1 MSECESVSAPRERWK
16 ETCVRL
22 KLLFCT
28 AVIGVG
34 GHRARESEPAA
45 AGGSARGGSA
55 EARTNETHCAL
66 GDATRRIASQRRAT
80 ELASLA
86 SRVQRQRRAISARAS
101 PVFCSMSS
109 PRLASLPFS
118 SSHSLTYSLAGP
130 AADAAETAEAGGV
143 SCPREHSTRLYSTRT
158 LRRRRRRSWSAR
170 IALHSARSQDC
181 AYVCARATR
190 VRQRLRPPPSAV
202 GSPSGASGS
211 VPLHVLF
218 CTFSSLSSARSSLV
232 GTFTVAHCVA
242 SRAEACAN

>member
-1 MSECESVSAPRERWK
+1 MYSSDRCRWPSRTRER
-16 ETCVRL
+16 
-22 KLLFCT
+22 
-28 AVIGVG
+28 
-34 GHRARESEPAA
+34 
-45 AGGSARGGSA
+45 AGGGGRECPRGSA

-170 IALHSARSQDC
+170 IALHSARSQ
-181 AYVCARATR
+181 YVCIVRMCVRALLVCASALGR
-190 VRQRLRPPPSAV
+190 HRRQSAV
-202 GSPSGASGS
+202 HPALQAPSR
-211 VPLHVLF
+211 F
-218 CTFSSLSSARSSLV
+218 TFSSARSLLFRQLV
-232 GTFTVAHCVA
+232 
-242 SRAEACAN
+242 RR